1 MISYRPIALVCI
13 SLLLQS
19 IVTPGAQ
26 KREASKEIRSKLFK
40 QLLAEDRE
48 LRECIQQEEGGAR
61 TAEESTTVE
70 EVDLNRDG
78 VPEYEVGPTSPCACG
93 MVNCSIY
100 LYRQTPQG
108 YESILENASGMGIE
122 FLKTSSNGYIDLRID
137 ARNNAATYS
146 SSTYKFDGKQ
156 YRETSSRIVHH
167 ETGESKPAYRRVQFK
182 RGASSTTVQGK
193 VSISMPD
200 TYLIGARAGQVMT
213 VQLTGARSS
222 VRFMV
227 MSSKTTNLLADNT
240 RSWTG
245 TLPETGDYTILVD
258 SDDKAST
265 YSMTITI
272 K

>member
-1 MISYRPIALVCI
+1 MIPKLIALVCM
-13 SLLLQS
+13 SLLLLS
-19 IVTPGAQ
+19 GVTPAAQ
-26 KREASKEIRSKLFK
+26 KKEASKEMRSKLFK

-48 LRECIQQEEGGAR
+48 LRECVQQEEGGVV
-61 TAEESTTVE
+61 TAEERTTVE

-78 VPEYEVGPTSPCACG
+78 VPEYEVAPSSPCVCG

-100 LYRQTPQG
+100 LYRQTPSG
-108 YESILENASGMGIE
+108 YESILEDASGMGIE
-122 FLKTSSNGYIDLRID
+122 YLKTSSKGYVDLRID

-167 ETGESKPAYRRVQFK
+167 ETGESKPSYRRVQFK
-182 RGASSTTVQGK
+182 RGASSTIVQGK
-193 VSISMPD
+193 VSIALPD
-200 TYLIGARAGQVMT
+200 TYLVGARAGQVMT
-213 VQLTGARSS
+213 VQLTSARRS

-227 MSSKTTNLLADNT
+227 MSSKTTTMLADNT

-245 TLPETGDYTILVD
+245 TLPEDGDYTILVD
-258 SDDKAST
+258 ADDKSSM